1 MELGLKGKVALVTAA
16 SKGLGK
22 AVAME
27 YAREGADL
35 AIFSRDQA
43 AIEAAAE
50 EIRRATG
57 ARVIA
62 IAGDVSRAED
72 IDRFLSA
79 ALSEYGRMDA
89 LVCNAGGPPPG
100 TFESI
105 SDEQWLA
112 AVDLNLMSVVRLI
125 RGALPHL
132 KASGVGRII
141 NLASSSV
148 KQPIGGLLLS
158 NTLRLGLQGLVK
170 TCSDEFA
177 PYGILINTVG
187 PGRIDTDRVR
197 SLDKT
202 RAAKAGISEEEQ
214 RTRSQREIP
223 LGRYGTAEEFARYIV
238 FLGSPGNTYV
248 TGQVLMVDGGLV
260 RGL

>member
-1 MELGLKGKVALVTAA
+1 
-16 SKGLGK
+16 
-22 AVAME
+22 ME

-35 AIFSRDQA
+35 AICSRDQG
-43 AIEAAAE
+43 AIDAAAD
-50 EIRRATG
+50 EIREETG
-57 ARVIA
+57 ARVLA
-62 IAGDVSRAED
+62 VAGDVSRAED
-72 IDRFLSA
+72 IDRFLGA
-79 ALSEYGRMDA
+79 AVADFGRIDA

-100 TFESI
+100 IFESI
-105 SDEQWLA
+105 SDEQWLS

-132 KASGVGRII
+132 KVSGEGRIV
-141 NLASSSV
+141 NLASSSL

-177 PYGILINTVG
+177 RYGILINTVG
-187 PGRIDTDRVR
+187 PGRIDTDRLR
-197 SLDKT
+197 SLDKN
-202 RAAKAGISEEEQ
+202 RASRAGISEEEQ
-214 RTRSQREIP
+214 RVRAQREIP
-223 LGRYGTAEEFARYIV
+223 LGRYVTADEFARYVI

-248 TGQVLMVDGGLV
+248 TGQALMVDGGLV